1 MSIIDERIKEWATAR
16 QCEYIDAVNKHG
28 SQRAAARALGV
39 AKSAVDAAISRVKAA
54 AAKAGYSPDHGLVAP
69 YPDGFRMGKA
79 TIQRGPTGEIER
91 TWERMC
97 EDTKRQRELMQAAF
111 EAMAGELPQVEPIK
125 EGAEYLPAL
134 MAVYPIG
141 DAHIGMR
148 AWNEETQSGDWDLQ
162 IAERVQCGAMA
173 ALVDLAP
180 PAERATIINLGDWF
194 HYDNM
199 DGTSSRSGHRFDV
212 DGRYAKMIRVGMKV
226 IRQRIESVL
235 RKHRTVRVINVI
247 GNHDDTGAMWLSVA
261 LKHIYANEPRVEVD
275 DSPAAF
281 MYFRHGKVLVGC
293 HHGHSCKPDALPGV
307 MAADRARDWGESE
320 HRYWYIGHV
329 HHQSVKEYA
338 GVSVESF
345 NTLAARDA
353 WAAAGGYRSRQNMK
367 CIVLHDEYGEVCRH
381 TVSPE
386 MIACPQ

>member
-1 MSIIDERIKEWATAR
+1 MSIIDERIKEWATPKQA
-16 QCEYIDAVNKHG
+16 EYIDAVIRHG
-28 SQRAAARALGV
+28 NQRAAAKALGV
-39 AKSAVDAAISRVKAA
+39 SRGTISGAIKRVKDKAA
-54 AAKAGYSPDHGLVAP
+54 RAGYAP
-69 YPDGFRMGKA
+69 EYDYTRPVPDGFSVKGVSTYYDKEGRPAGQWVKS
-79 TIQRGPTGEIER
+79 TIDRE
-91 TWERMC
+91 
-97 EDTKRQRELMQAAF
+97 RQRELMQAAF

-226 IRQRIESVL
+226 IRQCIESVL